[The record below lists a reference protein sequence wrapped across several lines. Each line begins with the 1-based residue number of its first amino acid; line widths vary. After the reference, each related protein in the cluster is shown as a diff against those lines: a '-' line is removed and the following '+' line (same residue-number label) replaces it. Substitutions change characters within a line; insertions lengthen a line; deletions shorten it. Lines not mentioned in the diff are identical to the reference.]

1 MKTKKRIII
10 ISQCMR
16 IGGAE
21 RSLITLLNS
30 INYTLYDVDL
40 FLFIHDG
47 EFMPLIPKQ
56 VNLLPEIRKYT
67 SLLIPV
73 KSNIRYGFFDVLAG
87 KTYAFIKA
95 KLFCKRHRIG
105 AQNMVYFNYQQRY
118 TVFALPIINPETIY
132 DLAISFL
139 TPHYVIPR
147 KVRCRKSIAWIHT
160 DYSFFDFDKKAET
173 NMWNRYDYIASI
185 SEAVTM
191 SFTRTFPSLVNK
203 IILIE
208 NMLSSD
214 FIRRQADIEKVD
226 REIPKEKGG
235 TAICSIG
242 RFSNAKNFDNIPF
255 ICKKLFEMGC
265 RVKWYLIGYGGEESL
280 IRSKIE
286 ESCMQEYVIILGKKE
301 NPYPYIKAC
310 DIYVQPSRYEGK
322 AVTVREAQILCKPV
336 VITNYA
342 TSGSQLENGVD
353 GIIVP
358 MGNEGCAKGI
368 KTLIEN
374 KDLQSRLIENCK
386 NRDFG
391 NEKEIEKIYSI
402 I

>member
-1 MKTKKRIII
+1 
-10 ISQCMR
+10 MR
-16 IGGAE
+16 IGGTG
-21 RSLITLLNS
+21 RSLIALLNS
-30 INYTLYDVDL
+30 IDYALYDVDL

-47 EFMPLIPKQ
+47 EFMPLIPEQ
-56 VNLLPEIRKYT
+56 VNLLPETRKYT

-73 KSNIRYGFFDVLAG
+73 KSNIRYGFFDMLAG
-87 KTYAFIKA
+87 KTYARMKA
-95 KLFCKRHRIG
+95 NLFCKRHRIG
-105 AQNMVYFNYQQRY
+105 DQNMVYINYQQKY
-118 TVFALPIINPETIY
+118 TVFALPKINPKTIY

-147 KVRCRKSIAWIHT
+147 KVRYRKSIAWIHT

-173 NMWNRYDYIASI
+173 DMWNRYDYIASI
-185 SEAVTM
+185 SEAVTA
-191 SFTRTFPSLVNK
+191 SFTKMFPSLANK

-208 NMLSSD
+208 NILSPD

-226 REIPKEKGG
+226 REIPKERDVI
-235 TAICSIG
+235 AICSVG

-255 ICKKLFEMGC
+255 ICKKLLEMGC

-286 ESCMQEYVIILGKKE
+286 ETDMQKYVIILGKKE

-336 VITNYA
+336 IITNYT
-342 TSGSQLENGVD
+342 TSVSQLENGVD

-358 MGNEGCAKGI
+358 MDNEGCAAGI
-368 KTLIEN
+368 KSLIGD
-374 KDLQSRLIENCK
+374 KALQSRLIENCR
-386 NRDFG
+386 NRDFE
-391 NEKEIEKIYSI
+391 NEKEVEKIYSLI
-402 I
+402 EGEITL